1 MKKIIPL
8 LLAILGING
17 CSTIAVGTSE
27 VTGVALVHD
36 RRAAGSIIHDEQIET
51 QVSLKFSLDND
62 ISKYTHINSTSYDG
76 ILLLTG
82 EVQDQFLRN
91 RINEIARNI
100 KHVRLVH
107 NQMSNQVPTSF
118 SVHSNDSVITARV
131 KLAFSSNK
139 KMPGLDATRIKVVT
153 ENSRVFLMGL
163 VHKAEGDIATEITQ
177 GVLGVRA
184 VIKVF
189 EYF

>member
-1 MKKIIPL
+1 ML
-8 LLAILGING
+8 SING

-36 RRAAGSIIHDEQIET
+36 RRTAGSIIDDEKIET
-51 QVSLKFSLDND
+51 QVSLKFALDND
-62 ISKYTHINSTSYDG
+62 IAKYAHINSTAYDG

-82 EVQDQFLRN
+82 EVQDQTLRN

-100 KHVRLVH
+100 KHVRLVQ
-107 NQMSNQVPTSF
+107 NQMTNQVPTSF
-118 SVHSNDSVITARV
+118 SVHANDSVITARV
-131 KLAFSSNK
+131 KLAFSNNQ

-163 VHKAEGDIATEITQ
+163 VHKAEGNIAVEITQ
-177 GVLGVRA
+177 GVLGVKEI
-184 VIKVF
+184 IKVF